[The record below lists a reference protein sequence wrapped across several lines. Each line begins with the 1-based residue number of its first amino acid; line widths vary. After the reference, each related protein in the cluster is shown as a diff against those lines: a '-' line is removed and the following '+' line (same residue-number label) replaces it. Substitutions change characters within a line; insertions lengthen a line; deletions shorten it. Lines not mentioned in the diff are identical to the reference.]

1 MDRSGLGKI
10 MDEYLDDYNQITTK
24 PMSLVLFES
33 AVEHIAR
40 ISRVINQPYGNC
52 LLVGVGGSGRKSLTT
67 MAVHIA
73 DFELF
78 TIEITKSYGM
88 NDWREDIKSMMNKAG
103 VMNKPTVFMMDDTQ
117 IVKESFLEDINGILN
132 TGEVANLFN
141 GEEMSAMMES
151 MMKPCQEAGVNPG
164 SPAEVYNFFVARVR
178 TNLHL
183 VICLSPIGEAFRTR
197 LRMFPSLVNC
207 CTIDWFTEWP
217 EEALRSV
224 ANYFLASID
233 MDPKVKTGVVDV
245 CVDMQVR
252 VVTLSKRFLAEMGRN
267 YYVTPT
273 SYLEL
278 INTFKKLL
286 SIRDDAA
293 ARSV

>member
-1 MDRSGLGKI
+1 
-10 MDEYLDDYNQITTK
+10 
-24 PMSLVLFES
+24 
-33 AVEHIAR
+33 
-40 ISRVINQPYGNC
+40 
-52 LLVGVGGSGRKSLTT
+52 

-73 DFELF
+73 EFQMF

-88 NDWREDIKSMMNKAG
+88 PDWREDIKAMMNKAG
-103 VMNKPTVFMMDDTQ
+103 ILNKPTVFMIDDTQ

-141 GEEMSAMMES
+141 AEETGQMMEALAR
-151 MMKPCQEAGVNPG
+151 PCQEAGVNAG
-164 SPAEVYNFFVARVR
+164 SPAEVYNFFVGRVR

-224 ANYFLASID
+224 ANFFLA
-233 MDPKVKTGVVDV
+233 KVDLDQK
-245 CVDMQVR
+245 
-252 VVTLSKRFLAEMGRN
+252 VTQQ
-267 YYVTPT
+267 P
-273 SYLEL
+273 
-278 INTFKKLL
+278 
-286 SIRDDAA
+286 
-293 ARSV
+293 